1 MESFS
6 DVVYLAR
13 IPALLL
19 DQGSKKSS
27 SLSLLLDSPLGT
39 EGDCK
44 TNNHKIVLKIVNLII
59 EARLVIKQQQFM
71 LAFSIIITSVI
82 KDVET
87 VYIEPNL
94 ESWKAVLTFGSVDE
108 ILEYDI

>member
-44 TNNHKIVLKIVNLII
+44 ANNHKIVLPIVFPQKMKIVNLII
-59 EARLVIKQQQFM
+59 EAMLVNNNSSCW
-71 LAFSIIITSVI
+71 LLVSLL
-82 KDVET
+82 
-87 VYIEPNL
+87 YL
-94 ESWKAVLTFGSVDE
+94 
-108 ILEYDI
+108 